1 VSEQSESSVPGREQ
15 RGRVQGWLVS
25 VRVSQEPID
34 VLAFGSGMGP
44 HPDEVKIIAP
54 AGSVILFNSADLWQ
68 SGTLNYS
75 PEPRLAVTAGFTPGS
90 LAARSRDTSSAHAS
104 DTASSAAS
112 ASNR

>member
-1 VSEQSESSVPGREQ
+1 
-15 RGRVQGWLVS
+15 
-25 VRVSQEPID
+25 VSQEPID